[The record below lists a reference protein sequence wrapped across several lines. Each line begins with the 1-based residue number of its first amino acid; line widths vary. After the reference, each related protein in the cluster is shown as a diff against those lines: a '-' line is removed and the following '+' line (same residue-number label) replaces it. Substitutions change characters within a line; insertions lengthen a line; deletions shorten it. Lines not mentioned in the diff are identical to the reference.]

1 MKPRRFSSSLL
12 QLTALVGEP
21 FGGPA
26 VPDIALTRELCA
38 LAVRHQ
44 VAPLLYGVA
53 ENGRHRARQDVVEE
67 LRKSYLAS
75 KMRRQAALRVLN
87 AIGERFSASGLG
99 WIVFKGT
106 TQAAQIYL
114 DPAWR
119 DSADID
125 LLVFPDQFGR
135 ALDALVEMGFVAS
148 YPPVPKQGLLRRLI
162 LGVVRDVMMVARAD
176 PRDSIEL
183 HQRLFFAGGRHADF
197 LVLPAGEGPIP
208 AAEIGPDLAFY
219 LIAHG
224 ALSCWVRLKWLVDLV
239 PLLPR
244 LGEDGL
250 AGIRARAHKARSQSA
265 VAASLLLLRTLFPF
279 VALGPLDAWLE
290 EMSARTAVQM
300 RFRHY
305 ANALGCDAGDIR
317 SPLNDAGAMLQA
329 AILLFE
335 APSTRMRILL
345 TAPFSS
351 ALRRLACLAYRKER
365 SLTLS

>member
-1 MKPRRFSSSLL
+1 MKACRFSSSLV

-26 VPDIALTRELCA
+26 MPDIELTRELCA
-38 LAVRHQ
+38 LAARHQ
-44 VAPLLYGVA
+44 VAPLLYGIA
-53 ENGRHRARQDVVEE
+53 ESRRHPAPPEFVKE
-67 LRKSYLAS
+67 LRRSYLAS

-99 WIVFKGT
+99 WTVFKGT
-106 TQAAQIYL
+106 TQAAQIYP
-114 DPAWR
+114 DPVWR

-125 LLVFPDQFGR
+125 LLVSPHQFGR

-148 YPPVPKQGLLRRLI
+148 YPPVPKRGLLRRLI
-162 LGVVRDVMMVARAD
+162 LSAVRDVMMVTHAD
-176 PRDSIEL
+176 PTDSVEL
-183 HQRLFFAGGRHADF
+183 HQRLFFAGGPHADF
-197 LVLPAGEGPIP
+197 LVLPVGEGPIP

-239 PLLPR
+239 PLLSR
-244 LGEDGL
+244 LGDDGL

-265 VAASLLLLRTLFPF
+265 VAASLLLLRSLFPF
-279 VALGPLDAWLE
+279 VALGPLDVWLE
-290 EMSARTAVQM
+290 EMGARPAVQM
-300 RFRHY
+300 RYRYY
-305 ANALGCDAGDIR
+305 ASALGCDAGEMR
-317 SPLNDAGAMLQA
+317 SPLNDASAMLQA

-351 ALRRLACLAYRKER
+351 LLRRLACLVYRDER

>member
-1 MKPRRFSSSLL
+1 MQAPPFSSSLL
-12 QLTALVGEP
+12 QLTALVGEC

-26 VPDIALTRELCA
+26 VPDIVLTREHCG
-38 LAVRHQ
+38 LASRHQ
-44 VAPLLYGVA
+44 VAPLLYGIV
-53 ENGRHRARQDVVEE
+53 EGGRHLAPPDVVEE
-67 LRKSYLAS
+67 LRESYLAS
-75 KMRRQAALRVLN
+75 KMRRKAALRVLD
-87 AIGERFSASGLG
+87 AVGERFSESGLG
-99 WIVFKGT
+99 WMVFKGT
-106 TQAAQIYL
+106 TQAAQIYS

-119 DSADID
+119 DSTDID
-125 LLVFPDQFGR
+125 LLVSPDQFGH

-148 YPPVPKQGLLRRLI
+148 YPPVPKRGPLRRLI
-162 LGVVRDVMMVARAD
+162 LGAVRDVMMVARVD
-176 PRDSIEL
+176 PTDSIEL
-183 HQRLFFAGGRHADF
+183 HRRLFFAGGRHADF

-239 PLLPR
+239 PLLAR

-250 AGIRARAHKARSQSA
+250 AGIRARACKARSQSA

-279 VALGPLDAWLE
+279 VALGPLDGWLE
-290 EMSARTAVQM
+290 EMSARPAVQL

-305 ANALGCDAGDIR
+305 ANALGCNEGEMR
-317 SPLNDAGAMLQA
+317 SPLNDAGAMLRA

-345 TAPFSS
+345 TAPISS
-351 ALRRLACLAYRKER
+351 VLRRLACLVYRNER